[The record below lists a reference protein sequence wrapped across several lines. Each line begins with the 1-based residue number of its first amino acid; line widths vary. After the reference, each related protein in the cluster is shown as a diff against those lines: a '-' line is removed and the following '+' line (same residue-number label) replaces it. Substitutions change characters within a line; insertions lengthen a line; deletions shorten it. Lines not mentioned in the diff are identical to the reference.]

1 MLLWMYHLDILRTIW
16 MNEDH
21 VSSNFTSSQQ
31 LRGSE
36 QKEGRK
42 ISYEM
47 QFPFEDIHMQK
58 EGAAMQNRKR
68 RPF

>member
-1 MLLWMYHLDILRTIW
+1 MLLWVYHLDILRTIW

-36 QKEGRK
+36 QKEDRK
-42 ISYEM
+42 ISYKM
-47 QFPFEDIHMQK
+47 QFPIEVLGYTHAKGRSDHA
-58 EGAAMQNRKR
+58 E
-68 RPF
+68 

>member
-1 MLLWMYHLDILRTIW
+1 MLLWVYHLDILRTIW

-36 QKEGRK
+36 QKEDGK
-42 ISYEM
+42 ISYKM
-47 QFPFEDIHMQK
+47 QLPIE
-58 EGAAMQNRKR
+58 
-68 RPF
+68 